1 MAAEPHDDDEPCY
14 TGPESGVIED
24 FFCPVTGL
32 FVLDFNQVRKIKMD
46 EEGVAVAVEVWRL
59 NDPYY
64 PKPLREIE
72 AEQQVWEAFLDSYLA
87 ASYEVMSLEG
97 FEGEVR
103 ALPRRFIAGIT
114 EVKWEKLSRMS

>member
-46 EEGVAVAVEVWRL
+46 EEGVAVAVEAWRL

-64 PKPLREIE
+64 PKPLRETE
-72 AEQQVWEAFLDSYLA
+72 SEQQVWEAILDSYLA

-97 FEGEVR
+97 CEGEAR

-114 EVKWEKLSRMS
+114 EMEYEKLSRMS